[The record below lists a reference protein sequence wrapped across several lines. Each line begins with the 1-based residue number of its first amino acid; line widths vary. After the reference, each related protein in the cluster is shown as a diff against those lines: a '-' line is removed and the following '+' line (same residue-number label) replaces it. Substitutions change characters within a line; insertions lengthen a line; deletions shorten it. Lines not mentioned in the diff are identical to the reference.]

1 MDIMKKWIEKIIFR
15 FPMKDMIILESLP
28 DFSDNTRA
36 VFDEMIK
43 RGLHERYRLIWT
55 THQTVPLPAELSSID
70 NVKAVQMDSFLYKYY
85 YSYFAKALL
94 VGNFFMQRRR
104 REQYYM
110 YLAHGAAYKAIK
122 DKRYSVPKDCYGCDF
137 CTLSEWLG
145 VYDVRN
151 LNVDESK
158 VNICDFGY
166 ARNDALRTSTVDLHR
181 IFSDRQFEKLMY
193 WLPTFRQKEAS
204 NGSKKT
210 NYSSTAIP
218 FLDNRESAE
227 AINRA
232 AQENETLLVV
242 KPHPA
247 QDMSAVTQLQLSNIV
262 FIDNRFLEEH
272 AITNYDLLGASDA
285 LLSDYSSVYY
295 DYLLCDKPIGLCWE
309 DFEEYSQNEGF
320 YDDPMV
326 ITRGG
331 EKLWKPEDLC
341 RFIAD
346 VRNGKDAL
354 QSVRQEQAKQIHSH
368 LDCHAAK
375 RIVDRI
381 VNQIESIK

>member
-1 MDIMKKWIEKIIFR
+1 MDILKKMIEKIIFR
-15 FPMKDMIILESLP
+15 FPMKNMIILESLP

-43 RGLHERYRLIWT
+43 RGLNRNYQLVWT
-55 THQTVPLPAELSSID
+55 THQKTPLPAELSKIK

-94 VGNFFMQRRR
+94 VGNYFMQRRR
-104 REQYYM
+104 PQQYYM

-122 DKRYSVPKDCYGCDF
+122 DKRYTVPKDCYGCDF
-137 CTLSEWLG
+137 CTLSQWLG

-151 LNVDESK
+151 LNTDETM

-166 ARNDALRTSTVDLHR
+166 ARNDALLTTTIDLHR
-181 IFSDRQFEKLMY
+181 VFSDRQFEKLLY
-193 WLPTFRQKEAS
+193 WMPTFRQKAAE
-204 NGSKKT
+204 NGTKKAR
-210 NYSSTAIP
+210 YSTTAIP
-218 FLDNRESAE
+218 FLDNSESAKR
-227 AINRA
+227 INRA
-232 AQENETLLVV
+232 AKENDTLLVV

-247 QDMSAVTQLQLSNIV
+247 QDMSTIRQLSLSNIV

-272 AITNYDLLGASDA
+272 GITNYDLLGACDA

-309 DFEEYSQNEGF
+309 DFEEYSRNEGF

-331 EKLWKPEDLC
+331 EKLWHAEDLC
-341 RFIAD
+341 RFITD
-346 VRNGKDAL
+346 VRNGKDLL
-354 QSVRQEQAKQIHSH
+354 QSIRQEQAKQIHSH
-368 LDCHAAK
+368 LDSNAAK

-381 VNQIESIK
+381 ITQIESIN

>member
-1 MDIMKKWIEKIIFR
+1 MDILKKMIEKIIFR
-15 FPMKDMIILESLP
+15 FPMKNMIILESLP

-36 VFDEMIK
+36 VFDEMLA
-43 RGLHERYRLIWT
+43 RGMNRQYRLVWT
-55 THQTVPLPAELSSID
+55 THEKAPLPAELSKIK
-70 NVKAVQMDSFLYKYY
+70 NVKAVQMDSVLYKYY

-122 DKRYSVPKDCYGCDF
+122 DHRYTVPKDCYGCDF
-137 CTLSEWLG
+137 CTLSKWLG
-145 VYDVRN
+145 IYDVRN
-151 LNVDESK
+151 LNVDETQ
-158 VNICDFGY
+158 VNICDLGY
-166 ARNDALRTSTVDLHR
+166 ARNDTLQTTTIDRHR
-181 IFSDRQFEKLMY
+181 VFSDRHFEKLLY
-193 WLPTFRQKEAS
+193 WMPTFRQKAAD
-204 NGSKKT
+204 NGKKT
-210 NYSSTAIP
+210 ARYSSTAIP
-218 FLDNRESAE
+218 FLDNGESA
-227 AINRA
+227 AIINSA
-232 AQENETLLVV
+232 AKKNETLLVV

-247 QDMSAVTQLQLSNIV
+247 QDMSAVKQLQLSNII

-331 EKLWKPEDLC
+331 EKLWHAEDLC

-346 VRNGKDAL
+346 VRSGKDTL
-354 QSVRQEQAKQIHSH
+354 QDVRREQAKQVHSH
-368 LDCHAAK
+368 LDSHAAK

-381 VNQIESIK
+381 ISQIEPIS